1 MHVLTGTTGKTKE
14 WLTIGNDLVRKDTL
28 QDNLT
33 FHMHNQVSMLTLL
46 FRLYS
51 SKVKNPDS
59 KYVMKLTILLD
70 NKRGAPPSCI
80 MIP

>member
-1 MHVLTGTTGKTKE
+1 MHVLTCTTGKTKE
-14 WLTIGNDLVRKDTL
+14 WLTIGNDVVRKDTL

-51 SKVKNPDS
+51 SEGKYRQQVRDEIDDS
-59 KYVMKLTILLD
+59 V
-70 NKRGAPPSCI
+70 G
-80 MIP
+80 